1 MSRKLISLNSGCRSM
16 VQAGPRTRVSRTP
29 PDHHHHPAID
39 HKISGLIIV
48 TVSTIGT
55 AGQSRVHAGVRMN
68 TLYARRASACLS
80 TTTVSF
86 AWVCV
91 PFSTMPRL
99 HGVCAITPMRSHLL
113 HGSCARFS
121 SFLLPSAYGAQPTLS
136 SASGLRCDPLPG
148 AGAHSL
154 ASRTSGL

>member
-1 MSRKLISLNSGCRSM
+1 MSRELMSLNSGCRSR

-55 AGQSRVHAGVRMN
+55 AGQSRVHGCMRAYVRMN

-121 SFLLPSAYGAQPTLS
+121 SFLLPSAYALWGPAYSKLS
-136 SASGLRCDPLPG
+136 IRASMRPSARRRS
-148 AGAHSL
+148 S
-154 ASRTSGL
+154 